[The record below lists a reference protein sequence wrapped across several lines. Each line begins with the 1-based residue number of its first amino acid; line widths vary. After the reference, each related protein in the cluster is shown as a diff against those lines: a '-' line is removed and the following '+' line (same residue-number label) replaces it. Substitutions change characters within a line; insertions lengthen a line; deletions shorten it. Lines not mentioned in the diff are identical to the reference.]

1 MRYPRPIL
9 KRFGASSDDS
19 DSPNS
24 REGGLSRFNAGTN
37 KVHFPN
43 HPDALARTHLAHS
56 PDDYDRSPIR
66 IKPNICALPERGCPG
81 RTYSENGM
89 QMDVDVDGVKQSTGL
104 RRGDHHHPCARVMGF
119 LVDED
124 TRGKLEAVYDLLLV
138 FILLS
143 EMSRSPSLMQ
153 DSSDTSEESDNSF
166 STPFFNDP
174 FVPPMPNNR
183 RSSSPTSS
191 TPASYFPYPSPR
203 LSPKADAAQLA
214 FLPYPHS
221 TPTTSGST
229 AHPSFY
235 SPETP
240 IRNSRSIRRSSGSP
254 TRQRRRSR
262 SRVRG
267 SPVRDRHG
275 TGNKQNA
282 HGCEADEGCLGGF

>member
-24 REGGLSRFNAGTN
+24 HEGGLSRFNASTN

-43 HPDALARTHLAHS
+43 HPDALARTHAAYS

-81 RTYSENGM
+81 RTYSDNAM
-89 QMDVDVDGVKQSTGL
+89 QTDVDVDSVKQNTGL
-104 RRGDHHHPCARVMGF
+104 RRGDHHYPCTRVVGF
-119 LVDED
+119 LVNED
-124 TRGKLEAVYDLLLV
+124 TT
-138 FILLS
+138 

-153 DSSDTSEESDNSF
+153 DASDTSEESDNSL

-174 FVPPMPNNR
+174 FASPMPNNR
-183 RSSSPTSS
+183 HSSSPTSS
-191 TPASYFPYPSPR
+191 SHTSYFPYPSPR

-229 AHPSFY
+229 AHLSFY
-235 SPETP
+235 SPESST
-240 IRNSRSIRRSSGSP
+240 RNSRSIRRSSGSP
-254 TRQRRRSR
+254 TRQQRRSR

-267 SPVRDRHG
+267 SPVRDRYG

-282 HGCEADEGCLGGF
+282 YGREIDEGCLGGF

>member
-24 REGGLSRFNAGTN
+24 HEGGLSRFNASTN

-43 HPDALARTHLAHS
+43 HPDALARTHLAYS

-81 RTYSENGM
+81 RTYSDNAM
-89 QMDVDVDGVKQSTGL
+89 PMDVDVDSVEQSTGL
-104 RRGDHHHPCARVMGF
+104 RRGDHHHPCTRVVGF

-124 TRGKLEAVYDLLLV
+124 TRGKLETFYDLLV
-138 FILLS
+138 FTLLS

-153 DSSDTSEESDNSF
+153 DSSDTSEESDNSL

-174 FVPPMPNNR
+174 FASPMPDNR

-191 TPASYFPYPSPR
+191 SRASYFPYPSPR

-221 TPTTSGST
+221 APTTSGIAT
-229 AHPSFY
+229 HQSFY
-235 SPETP
+235 SPESST
-240 IRNSRSIRRSSGSP
+240 RNSRSIRRSSGSP

-282 HGCEADEGCLGGF
+282 YGRETDEGCLGGF